1 MNMSNKERVAVIG
14 GARTPFSKAGTHL
27 KEKAALDLGA
37 HSVDGALEKLDLDPA
52 IVDQLAYGIVT
63 VDARVPHLAREVNF
77 SSKLPDTVRSVTVT
91 DNCITSITAI
101 EAVHDAIVAGRS
113 RVGIAG
119 GVESLSNPSVL
130 WSRRATRVLSDLQGA
145 KTLGDRARILAR
157 LRPGDF
163 VPKPPGVNEP
173 STGLSMGEHTEL
185 TVKEWNISR
194 TEQDELAYRSHMNA
208 AAAAADGRLTA
219 EIHPLDGITNDTIVR
234 PSTSMEKL
242 AKLPPVFDP
251 TPTGTLT
258 AGNSSPLTDGAAAVV
273 LMGEAAAREFGY
285 TPLAFVRGIEFASI
299 SPADGLLMGP
309 GVAVPRLLHR
319 LGLTLDEIDLIE
331 MHEAFGGQVA
341 SNLAAWEHGWKEDPI
356 GKVDRDKLNQ
366 LGGSIAIGHPFAATG
381 ARIVSQLTNEMARR
395 DARYGLIS
403 ICGAG
408 ATAAAMVLDRS

>member
-1 MNMSNKERVAVIG
+1 MSNTERVAVVG
-14 GARTPFSKAGTHL
+14 GARTPFAKAGTHL
-27 KEKAALDLGA
+27 KEKTALELGA
-37 HSVDGALEKLDLDPA
+37 HSVDGVLSKLDLDPA
-52 IVDQLAYGIVT
+52 VVDQLVYGIVT

-77 SSKLPDTVRSVTVT
+77 ASRLPDSVRSVTVT

-101 EAVHDAIVAGRS
+101 ESVHDSIIAGRT

-145 KTLGDRARILAR
+145 KTLGDKARILAR

-173 STGLSMGEHTEL
+173 STGMSMGEHTEL
-185 TVKEWNISR
+185 TVKEWGISR
-194 TEQDELAYRSHMNA
+194 SEQDEIGYKSHMNA
-208 AAAAADGRLTA
+208 AAATADGRLTA
-219 EIHPLDGITNDTIVR
+219 EIHPLDGITADTMIR

-242 AKLPPVFDP
+242 AKLSPVFDP
-251 TPTGTLT
+251 TPSGTLT
-258 AGNSSPLTDGAAAVV
+258 AGNSSPLTDGAASVV
-273 LMGEAAAREFGY
+273 LMSESAASEHGY
-285 TPLAFVRGIEFASI
+285 SPLAYVKGIEFASI
-299 SPADGLLMGP
+299 SPKDGLLMGP
-309 GVAVPRLLHR
+309 GVAVPRLLRR
-319 LGLTLDEIDLIE
+319 LSLTIDDFDLIE

-381 ARIVSQLTNEMARR
+381 ARIVSQLANEMARR
-395 DARYGLIS
+395 EARYALIS

-408 ATAAAMVLDRS
+408 ATAAALVLERS